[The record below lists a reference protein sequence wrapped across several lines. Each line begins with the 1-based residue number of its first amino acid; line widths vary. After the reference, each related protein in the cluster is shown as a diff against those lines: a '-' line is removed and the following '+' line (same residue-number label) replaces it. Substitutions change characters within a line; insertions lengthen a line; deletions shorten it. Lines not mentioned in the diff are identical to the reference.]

1 MPTSLEQIPIERRA
15 TTTFAMPMKC
25 RPAGAVLL
33 VAPQQR
39 KQVELMAY
47 RNAGKGAAHV
57 SKGEVQRHAQAQLSS
72 VLVPADVPVG
82 SSVAVKNAALAD
94 GATDELVVGEGTPF
108 IVGDVVDFELQGK
121 DVGGSEERAVV
132 SRVLLHYR
140 MPYAGEAPSNDPTKP
155 WFAACLCRQ
164 KYNKSHERWIACKEL
179 RAKAVGSTSH
189 AMETNAY
196 VDWLPADRIFETQL
210 EFNSGQ
216 TLKAETK
223 RRLCQSD
230 VAWKSKLGLAEAAH
244 TKLVKPTSSGKRRRA
259 S

>member
-1 MPTSLEQIPIERRA
+1 M
-15 TTTFAMPMKC
+15 C
-25 RPAGAVLL
+25 
-33 VAPQQR
+33 
-39 KQVELMAY
+39 
-47 RNAGKGAAHV
+47 
-57 SKGEVQRHAQAQLSS
+57 
-72 VLVPADVPVG
+72 
-82 SSVAVKNAALAD
+82 
-94 GATDELVVGEGTPF
+94 
-108 IVGDVVDFELQGK
+108 
-121 DVGGSEERAVV
+121 
-132 SRVLLHYR
+132 VLLHYR
-140 MPYAGEAPSNDPTKP
+140 MPYAGDAPSNDPTKP